1 MEKWWKK
8 IACIWVVLLCLFTI
22 SPVITSSYAAGET
35 STSTSTA
42 GNGRATRAQ
51 VGQATGTGDAVGTST
66 STTSTSGK
74 TGTSTTSST
83 SDKGGTSSNMGD
95 IEKDANTELLDSIL
109 DEFNKYAEE
118 ATGSNRLLK
127 PALFLW
133 ASLGAIEIA
142 TTFSLYEGQF
152 RLSQMIG
159 VILKMSFYLWLI
171 THWWEFCS
179 YIVDFMLDM
188 AKLANGLD
196 DGSVKFGK
204 ASYIIDYAWKAI
216 AGVWTTT
223 AIKLTNPLEILVKLL
238 AMIGLAFGF
247 IKIAFEVF
255 VTWAECFLFIGLSI
269 VFLPFNAC
277 RFTEGF
283 GKSVI
288 NGLVGYGARLMMIN
302 FLIGL
307 IFHVIKIQDK
317 VKTDNKQSLANT
329 ISFAVIMLTIAY
341 LIGKAADFAQSLVQ
355 GGGPV
360 SSGSGLTA
368 SAKGNTVGVTRGV
381 AAKAGTI
388 AGLTSKILNKP
399 LPSGG
404 GGGSAVGSTAGKL
417 QSLGKALAA
426 AGATVATGGAAA
438 PVAAST
444 AANTAAST
452 VTSAAGSAAGSA
464 TGSATAVNTGNIS
477 RVSGQNVDGN
487 KINPGGGVQN
497 KLQTKDG
504 SNGVPPLSV
513 GDAGQIPQ
521 EKTDAL
527 LNDIKDSLPEIDGSS
542 LNNDGEGVEGNSQ
555 SGADGGSGNGGG
567 APAAGVVAGAG
578 GSGAPQA
585 PSFQPTPQQMAAMST
600 LAAAMGMTL
609 TLSSGGSESAEVQ
622 KAKNEAEQTKKDAK
636 DQVQD
641 AENRAQQ
648 AEQKAQQAEQRAQQA
663 EQKPMTV
670 RDGLNQMTGKLTGM
684 MKSSAVSGINGALGA
699 NDSAQRKLVG
709 GAVRAMGNGI
719 RSVAANRTVRTGLK
733 GFDKAVSAARN
744 TYNNSTGLRTAIG
757 LASAV
762 ASVGGTYALASL
774 GGQAYHNAIRDVIDK
789 DQSMHQV
796 KTGEVYTRPYNP
808 DINQGS

>member
-22 SPVITSSYAAGET
+22 SPVMSPAYAAD
-35 STSTSTA
+35 
-42 GNGRATRAQ
+42 NVRTRAGAEEVIKQ
-51 VGQATGTGDAVGTST
+51 QSG
-66 STTSTSGK
+66 STTSGSQQG
-74 TGTSTTSST
+74 GGGGSTSSGSNT
-83 SDKGGTSSNMGD
+83 LGKFESDG
-95 IEKDANTELLDSIL
+95 IL
-109 DEFNKYAEE
+109 DDLLNDFKKYSQKAVDE
-118 ATGSNRLLK
+118 NHLLK
-127 PALFLW
+127 PAMFLW
-133 ASLGAIEIA
+133 ATLGVIEIV
-142 TTFSLYEGQF
+142 TNFSLYEGQF
-152 RLSQMIG
+152 RLSQLIG
-159 VILKMSFYLWLI
+159 TIMKLSFYAFLI
-171 THWWEFCS
+171 INWWNFCEM
-179 YIVDFMLDM
+179 ILQFMLDM
-188 AKLANGLD
+188 AYLANGAI
-196 DGSVKFGK
+196 DGGK
-204 ASYIIDYAWKAI
+204 GVGRASYIVSLGWKAI
-216 AGVWTTT
+216 GDLWENTSIRV
-223 AIKLTNPLEILVKLL
+223 LNPNPLEILVKLI
-238 AMIGLAFGF
+238 AMLGLAFGF

-255 VTWAECFLFIGLSI
+255 VTFAECYLFIALSI
-269 VFLPFNAC
+269 IFLPFNVC

-288 NGLVGYGARLMMIN
+288 NGLVGYGARLLMIN
-302 FLIGL
+302 FLVGL
-307 IFHVIKIQDK
+307 IFYTINLQEKIKIKGD
-317 VKTDNKQSLANT
+317 QSLANT
-329 ISFAVIMLTIAY
+329 ISFAVIMLTVAY
-341 LIGKAADFAQSLVQ
+341 LVGKAGEFAQSLVT
-355 GGGPV
+355 GAGPV
-360 SSGSGLTA
+360 SSAAGLKA
-368 SAKGNTVGVTRGV
+368 SAAGNTIGMTRGV

-399 LPSGG
+399 LPGGGG
-404 GGGSAVGSTAGKL
+404 GGGSAVGSTTGKL

-438 PVAAST
+438 PVAAG
-444 AANTAAST
+444 AAAST
-452 VTSAAGSAAGSA
+452 AGTASVGAAGATGAAGAGA
-464 TGSATAVNTGNIS
+464 TGAAGAAGGTGASTAVNTGNIS
-477 RVSGQNVDGN
+477 KVSGQNIDGN
-487 KINPGGGVQN
+487 KINPGGGVRN
-497 KLQTKDG
+497 KLQTQNG
-504 SNGVPPLSV
+504 SNGFTPLSV
-513 GDAGQIPQ
+513 GDNSQARQ
-521 EKTDAL
+521 EQADAI
-527 LNDIKDSLPEIDGSS
+527 LNNISNSLPEIDGSS

-555 SGADGGSGNGGG
+555 SGTDDGSGGSGGG
-567 APAAGVVAGAG
+567 APAAGVVQGAG
-578 GSGAPQA
+578 GSGTPQA

-609 TLSSGGSESAEVQ
+609 TPSSGGSESAEIQ

-648 AEQKAQQAEQRAQQA
+648 AEQRAQQA
-663 EQKPMTV
+663 EQKQMTV

-684 MKSSAVSGINGALGA
+684 VKSSAVSGINGALGA